1 MTHFLSDIAF
11 LGRQYNA
18 LVASGLS
25 SQQAISTLDLTLADR
40 KKQAFSIWRHL
51 IDAKGHSLTGMET
64 HSLINVLCKIKE
76 NHGDLRPVPDIL
88 ETGLS
93 AIAPQSD
100 SIWRDFT
107 SAISYSMSILLIGI
121 VCWSVY
127 FFKVY
132 PVFHDIFHS
141 MGMQLPAFTQKLSN
155 FVGEH
160 GLLLSLVLSVSILSY
175 LLCMAILHRR
185 IQQLTPIPLLIRWL
199 PGCSGIVRLHHQNI
213 LLLSACLIDAS
224 LDEEQPLSL
233 ASKWLGVR
241 IKNPLGAR
249 DLQWENLLLAEELG
263 NTRKEIN
270 HWFSLQGA
278 PVERELKRFTRQ
290 FQLFL
295 QIIVL
300 LSMSALVVSMY
311 LPIFKMGEAI

>member
-18 LVASGLS
+18 LVTSGLS
-25 SQQAISTLDLTLADR
+25 SQQALSTLDLTLVDR
-40 KKQAFSIWRHL
+40 KKQAFSVWRYL
-51 IDAKGHSLTGMET
+51 IDAKGYSLAGLET
-64 HSLINVLCKIKE
+64 HSLVKVLCKIKE
-76 NHGDLRPVPDIL
+76 NEGDLIPVPEIL

-107 SAISYSMSILLIGI
+107 GAIGYSLSILLIGI
-121 VCWSVY
+121 VCWSIY
-127 FFKVY
+127 FFKVF
-132 PVFHDIFHS
+132 PVFQDIFNS
-141 MGMQLPAFTQKLSN
+141 MGMQLPAFTQNLTD
-155 FVGEH
+155 FVERN
-160 GLLLSLVLSVSILSY
+160 GLWMALVTSLLILAY
-175 LLCMAILHRR
+175 LLFIAVLHHR
-185 IQQLTPIPLLIRWL
+185 IQQLNPIPLFIRWL
-199 PGCSGIVRLHHQNI
+199 PGCAGIVRLHHQNI

-233 ASKWLGVR
+233 ASKWLGVG
-241 IKNPLGAR
+241 IKNPLGSR
-249 DLQWENLLLAEELG
+249 DSNWENLLLAEELG

-270 HWFSLQGA
+270 HWFSLQRA

-295 QIIVL
+295 QVIVL
-300 LSMSALVVSMY
+300 LSMAALVVSMY